1 MPEPK
6 NAPASPTREIGE
18 ILAGKGAKRY
28 GDESVS
34 QLEHA
39 LQCAALAENSGA
51 SPAMIT
57 ACLLHDIGHM
67 IDNHYE
73 GAAGRGIDRR
83 HEKIGSAFLA
93 KWFGP
98 AVTEP
103 VILHVPAKQY
113 ICAVDSEYADTLS
126 PGSVRSLELQG
137 GPFDSEDARRFIR
150 QTYAQDAVQ
159 LRRWDDEAKV
169 PEAPT
174 PPLEH
179 FLCYVAV
186 ALKSSHRDD
195 R

>member
-1 MPEPK
+1 V
-6 NAPASPTREIGE
+6 SPTREIGE
-18 ILAGKGAKRY
+18 ILAGNGAKRY
-28 GDESVS
+28 GDEAVS

-67 IDNHYE
+67 IDKHFE
-73 GAAGRGIDRR
+73 GAARRGIDRR
-83 HEKIGSAFLA
+83 HEKIGAAFLA
-93 KWFGP
+93 QWFGP
-98 AVTEP
+98 SVTEP

-150 QTYAQDAVQ
+150 HAYAQDAVQ

-169 PEAPT
+169 REATT

-186 ALKSSHRDD
+186 ALKSSHQDKR
-195 R
+195 

>member
-1 MPEPK
+1 MPDPEDTPI
-6 NAPASPTREIGE
+6 PPTRQIGE
-18 ILAGKGAKRY
+18 ILAGNGANRY
-28 GDESVS
+28 GDEAIS

-67 IDNHYE
+67 VDNHFE
-73 GAAGRGIDRR
+73 GAARRGIDRR
-83 HEKIGSAFLA
+83 HEKIGAAFLA
-93 KWFGP
+93 QWFGT

-113 ICAVDSEYADTLS
+113 ICAVDSEYTDMLS
-126 PGSVRSLELQG
+126 PASVRSLELQG

-150 QTYAQDAVQ
+150 RAYAQDAVQ
-159 LRRWDDEAKV
+159 LRRWDDEAKDQ
-169 PEAPT
+169 EAKT

-179 FLCYVAV
+179 FLCYVEV
-186 ALKSSHRDD
+186 ALKSSHRDE